1 VGSKEVYAHPET
13 DGRLG
18 GVDCRRR
25 QAIFADSGELLQRE
39 SAKLAWCGPPL
50 DVLLLS
56 DDNQGLA
63 LLLDYFLSSGMVAI
77 ISHDMNSG
85 GVL

>member
-1 VGSKEVYAHPET
+1 MLTLRLMEGSVVLIA
-13 DGRLG
+13 DG
-18 GVDCRRR
+18 DE
-25 QAIFADSGELLQRE
+25 QIFTDSGELLWRE
-39 SAKLAWCGPPL
+39 SAKLARCGPPL

-63 LLLDYFLSSGMVAI
+63 LFLDYFLSSGLVAVV
-77 ISHDMNSG
+77 SHYMNSG

>member
-1 VGSKEVYAHPET
+1 MLTLRLMEGSVVLIA
-13 DGRLG
+13 DG
-18 GVDCRRR
+18 DE
-25 QAIFADSGELLQRE
+25 QNFMDSGELLWRE
-39 SAKLAWCGPPL
+39 SAKLARCGPPL

-63 LLLDYFLSSGMVAI
+63 LLLDYCLSSVMVI
-77 ISHDMNSG
+77 VISHDMNSG

>member
-1 VGSKEVYAHPET
+1 MLTLRLMEGSVVLIANGDEQNFT
-13 DGRLG
+13 DS
-18 GVDCRRR
+18 D
-25 QAIFADSGELLQRE
+25 ELLRRE
-39 SAKLAWCGPPL
+39 SIKLARCGPPL

-63 LLLDYFLSSGMVAI
+63 LFLDYFLSSGMVTVV
-77 ISHDMNSG
+77 SHDMNSC